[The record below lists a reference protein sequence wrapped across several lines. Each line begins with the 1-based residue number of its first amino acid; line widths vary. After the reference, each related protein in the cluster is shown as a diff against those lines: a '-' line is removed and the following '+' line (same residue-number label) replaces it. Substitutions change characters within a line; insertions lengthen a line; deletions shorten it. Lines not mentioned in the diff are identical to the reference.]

1 MLHLSDP
8 VVVGALA
15 WIVGMAVGGV
25 VGWLAGASK
34 RAELQTEVNGL
45 RQQRQS
51 GNEAVLDRR
60 YADLVKARDLAL
72 EALAA
77 VDRTRG
83 RTFETGA
90 VNGQGD

>member
-1 MLHLSDP
+1 
-8 VVVGALA
+8 
-15 WIVGMAVGGV
+15 
-25 VGWLAGASK
+25 
-34 RAELQTEVNGL
+34 
-45 RQQRQS
+45 
-51 GNEAVLDRR
+51 LDRR